1 MTVKIFL
8 CCAAG
13 MSTSMV
19 VSKMR
24 KVVTEKN
31 LDITIEAY
39 SISEFEDVLPRYDI
53 CMVAPQVSYKFNDF
67 KKRCDDLNK
76 MCYKI
81 EMKDYGMLNGE
92 AILNKALSKN

>member
-19 VSKMR
+19 VNNMR
-24 KVVTEKN
+24 KVVTAKS
-31 LDITIEAY
+31 LDIAIEAY
-39 SISEFEDVLPRYDI
+39 SISEFEDMLPRYDI

-67 KKRCDDLNK
+67 KKRCDESGK
-76 MCYKI
+76 ACYKI

-92 AILNKALSKN
+92 AILNQALSEI